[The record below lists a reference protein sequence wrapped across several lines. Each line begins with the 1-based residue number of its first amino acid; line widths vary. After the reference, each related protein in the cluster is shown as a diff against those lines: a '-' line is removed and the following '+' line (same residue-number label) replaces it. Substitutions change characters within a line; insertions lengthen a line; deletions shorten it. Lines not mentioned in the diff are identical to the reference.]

1 MYTPRYSA
9 CLYADKA
16 SVDTVLSDPEQ
27 AEMILIDSKFDDVED
42 PLVLDEYE
50 IQEIAE
56 GEYGLE
62 KIENQKVN
70 EPAEGCVMCE
80 MG

>member
-1 MYTPRYSA
+1 MYTPPYRA
-9 CLYADKA
+9 CLYVDKT

-27 AEMILIDSKFDDVED
+27 AEMILIDSKFTEVED

-56 GEYGLE
+56 GEHSFE
-62 KIENQKVN
+62 NIENQTEYETV
-70 EPAEGCVMCE
+70 EGCVMCE